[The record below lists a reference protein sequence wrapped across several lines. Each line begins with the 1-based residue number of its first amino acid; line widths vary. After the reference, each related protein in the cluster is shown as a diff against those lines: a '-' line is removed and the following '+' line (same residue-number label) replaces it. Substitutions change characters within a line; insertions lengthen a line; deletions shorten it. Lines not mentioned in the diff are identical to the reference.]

1 VLAEMVENPLPK
13 DRGRIDL
20 HRHPLYYGL
29 RNHIIDFL
37 VSRSRNFAAE
47 VPDHDPRKVPLV
59 RIGRSAQGAAGAD
72 RPDRAYHRWR
82 AESGGRH
89 IDAGHRAL
97 TFRRGERPM
106 KRSDL
111 TEKLLDIKRE
121 KGWSWKHICEKIGG
135 YSEVLIVGA
144 ILGQMKLT
152 KPQAANAGELF
163 GLSKTEVAILNET
176 PMRGEGIPMPP
187 TDPLIYRF
195 YELVMV
201 NGPAWKALIEEEFG
215 DGIMSAIDF
224 DMVME
229 RLPNPK
235 GDRVK
240 ITMSGKFLPFKY
252 YGASGNV
259 PEYGFKEG

>member
-1 VLAEMVENPLPK
+1 MT
-13 DRGRIDL
+13 
-20 HRHPLYYGL
+20 
-29 RNHIIDFL
+29 
-37 VSRSRNFAAE
+37 
-47 VPDHDPRKVPLV
+47 
-59 RIGRSAQGAAGAD
+59 
-72 RPDRAYHRWR
+72 RA
-82 AESGGRH
+82 
-89 IDAGHRAL
+89 
-97 TFRRGERPM
+97 
-106 KRSDL
+106 DL

-121 KGWSWKHICEKIGG
+121 KGWSWKYICAEIGG
-135 YSEVLIVGA
+135 MSPVMITGG
-144 ILGQMKLT
+144 ILGQQKMT
-152 KPQAANAGELF
+152 KPMAAAAAKLF
-163 GLSKTEVAILNET
+163 GLTKSEQALLNEV
-176 PMRGEGIPMPP
+176 PMRGTGTPMPP

-240 ITMSGKFLPFKY
+240 ITMSGKFLPYKY

-259 PEYGFKEG
+259 PEYGFKEE